1 MSLSEHVGRS
11 QKLDCI
17 NPFLGVMVITG
28 MKKIQ
33 IGFLNS
39 LYWMT
44 MIQIRPVIYLGKL

>member
-28 MKKIQ
+28 MEKNTNWI
-33 IGFLNS
+33 FEF
-39 LYWMT
+39 
-44 MIQIRPVIYLGKL
+44 PVLDDHDPHATCNISG